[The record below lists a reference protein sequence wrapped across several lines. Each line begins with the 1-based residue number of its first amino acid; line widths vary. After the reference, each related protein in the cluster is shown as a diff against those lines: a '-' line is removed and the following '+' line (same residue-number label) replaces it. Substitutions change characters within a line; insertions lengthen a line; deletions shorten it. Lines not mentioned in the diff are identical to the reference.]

1 MRMNESKP
9 TRDRRIPTAAGTR
22 TRAQRAAR
30 EQPAARPGDEQIRL
44 RAYEIYLR
52 RDGRPGD
59 PADDWFCAEREVI
72 EGAPAP
78 ALPAPGRPRAVIRS
92 GSWRTPADGRQRA
105 GKQTCQ
111 GGE

>member
-1 MRMNESKP
+1 DTLAVHNCGEEHRGHRQTEMRMKEA
-9 TRDRRIPTAAGTR
+9 TRRKDRRIQTAAGTR

-59 PADDWFCAEREVI
+59 PADDWFCAERELI

-78 ALPAPGRPRAVIRS
+78 AVPATGRPRAVIRKRS
-92 GSWRTPADGRQRA
+92 
-105 GKQTCQ
+105 
-111 GGE
+111 